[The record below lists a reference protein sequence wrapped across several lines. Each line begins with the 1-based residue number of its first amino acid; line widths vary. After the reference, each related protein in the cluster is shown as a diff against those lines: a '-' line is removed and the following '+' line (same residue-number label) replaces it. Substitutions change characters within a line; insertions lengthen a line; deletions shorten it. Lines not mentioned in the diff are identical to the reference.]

1 MGQRVALVKLTSLPS
16 VAGLRDAGVAAV
28 VGGFD
33 SEGCRALGA
42 AAAGAGVLM
51 LNVGCGADALRVP
64 ACASETFHV
73 APSDAMKRAAHGG
86 GGGAGVVAVVWSP
99 KLEKYG
105 AAQLNDRFRARF
117 NLPMDGAA
125 WAGWV
130 AVKMLAETSLRARST
145 EPRTLAA
152 RLSDEDTRFDGHKG
166 WPLSFRPGD
175 HQLRQPLYL
184 VDAAGEVIAEV
195 PERGPANGPSPRTLL
210 DRLAGPEPTGACA
223 SPSSAPR

>member
-1 MGQRVALVKLTSLPS
+1 MAAL
-16 VAGLRDAGVAAV
+16 REAGVAAV

-42 AAAGAGVLM
+42 VAAGAGVLM

-64 ACASETFHV
+64 ACASGTFHV
-73 APSDAMKRAAHGG
+73 AASDAMKRAARGG
-86 GGGAGVVAVVWSP
+86 GRGAGVVAWSP

-117 NLPMDGAA
+117 ELPMDGSA

-130 AVKMLAETSLRARST
+130 AVKMLAETALRARST
-145 EPRTLAA
+145 HPRVLAV
-152 RLSDEDTRFDGHKG
+152 RLSDEQTRFDGHKG

-184 VDAAGEVIAEV
+184 IGGSGEVVEEV
-195 PERGPANGPSPRTLL
+195 PERGPENGPSPKTLL
-210 DRLAGPEPTGACA
+210 DRLAGPEPTGACT